1 MKIKPILLALMGV
14 LTLSCNNSEP
24 VEVVGDSGCFGLA
37 PQIQNVYNREKTSL
51 DGAWKAFID
60 QYETGYYDY
69 RRNAMSDENTFFADL
84 SFNDDRTRLV
94 EYDFD
99 TAAELNVPGDW
110 NTQRP
115 ELYLYEGTIWYR
127 QKFQAEPKEGVRTF
141 LYFGAANYE
150 AVVGFNGKP
159 IAKHIG
165 GFTPFNVEVTDQLVS
180 GENTVIVKVDN
191 KRILEGVP
199 TVNSDWWNYGGI
211 TRSVYVVEVPETFI
225 REFNVQLSAD
235 RQNIE
240 GWVQLDGSQLA
251 QEVGIKINELGINE
265 TVSTDASGKASFSIA
280 ANPELWT
287 PSNPKLYDVNI
298 VAQTD
303 KTSDRIGFRT
313 IETQGTKILL
323 NGEPIFCKG
332 ISIHEEKP
340 DLPGGRAN
348 SIADART
355 TLGWVKELGC
365 NFARLAHYPH
375 NEEMIRVA
383 EEMGIMIWDEIPVYW
398 TIDWTNPNTYANA
411 EQQLCDMITR
421 DRNRANVIIWSVA
434 NETPHGD
441 ARLAFLSKLIAKARE
456 MDSSRLVSSAMEK
469 DYVGEYDLTVKDEL
483 IHYTDV
489 ISFNQYVGWYD
500 GDSDK
505 CEKVNWT
512 FPVEKP
518 VIVTEWGGGAKY
530 GLHGPQNER
539 FTEEYQ
545 DYLYKKNIEMLDK
558 IDALAG
564 TTPWLLKDFRSP
576 RRFLPGIQDDYNR
589 KGIIS
594 EKGERKQ
601 AFYTYKEWRNEE

>member
-1 MKIKPILLALMGV
+1 M
-14 LTLSCNNSEP
+14 
-24 VEVVGDSGCFGLA
+24 
-37 PQIQNVYNREKTSL
+37 
-51 DGAWKAFID
+51 
-60 QYETGYYDY
+60 
-69 RRNAMSDENTFFADL
+69 
-84 SFNDDRTRLV
+84 
-94 EYDFD
+94 
-99 TAAELNVPGDW
+99 
-110 NTQRP
+110 
-115 ELYLYEGTIWYR
+115 
-127 QKFQAEPKEGVRTF
+127 
-141 LYFGAANYE
+141 
-150 AVVGFNGKP
+150 
-159 IAKHIG
+159 
-165 GFTPFNVEVTDQLVS
+165 
-180 GENTVIVKVDN
+180 
-191 KRILEGVP
+191 P

-265 TVSTDASGKASFSIA
+265 TVSTDESGKASFSIA

-483 IHYTDV
+483 IQYTDV

-601 AFYTYKEWRNEE
+601 AFYTYKEWR

>member
-1 MKIKPILLALMGV
+1 
-14 LTLSCNNSEP
+14 
-24 VEVVGDSGCFGLA
+24 
-37 PQIQNVYNREKTSL
+37 
-51 DGAWKAFID
+51 
-60 QYETGYYDY
+60 
-69 RRNAMSDENTFFADL
+69 
-84 SFNDDRTRLV
+84 
-94 EYDFD
+94 
-99 TAAELNVPGDW
+99 
-110 NTQRP
+110 
-115 ELYLYEGTIWYR
+115 
-127 QKFQAEPKEGVRTF
+127 
-141 LYFGAANYE
+141 
-150 AVVGFNGKP
+150 
-159 IAKHIG
+159 
-165 GFTPFNVEVTDQLVS
+165 
-180 GENTVIVKVDN
+180 
-191 KRILEGVP
+191 
-199 TVNSDWWNYGGI
+199 
-211 TRSVYVVEVPETFI
+211 
-225 REFNVQLSAD
+225 
-235 RQNIE
+235 
-240 GWVQLDGSQLA
+240 
-251 QEVGIKINELGINE
+251 
-265 TVSTDASGKASFSIA
+265 
-280 ANPELWT
+280 
-287 PSNPKLYDVNI
+287 
-298 VAQTD
+298 
-303 KTSDRIGFRT
+303 
-313 IETQGTKILL
+313 
-323 NGEPIFCKG
+323 
-332 ISIHEEKP
+332 
-340 DLPGGRAN
+340 
-348 SIADART
+348 
-355 TLGWVKELGC
+355 
-365 NFARLAHYPH
+365 
-375 NEEMIRVA
+375 MIRVA

-483 IHYTDV
+483 IQYTDV

-601 AFYTYKEWRNEE
+601 AFYTYKEWR